1 MNIAELA
8 GGGLAAPTQASPRR
22 EPQGTGGWPLSRWLM
37 LIALVFVAH
46 VALIFAFGERKPAAP
61 RAVTNVPELKLTTN
75 SDEWLALNDPTL
87 FAQPNLAGFAGP
99 AWLEPPHVEFHRQE
113 WTEQPRPLS
122 LPVTELGGTFNQF
135 MQTNHFAASQFELK
149 PPAKFIAPVALVEPD
164 LAKTSTVR
172 VEGGLT
178 QRRLLTPMNLP
189 SWPYADVIAPSKV
202 QVLVNE
208 AGNVVS
214 AVLLPSDNSLEALS
228 HYNAADQRALELARA
243 ARFTPSPG
251 LTIGRFIFDWHTIAP
266 PATNAPA
273 GS

>member
-1 MNIAELA
+1 MNIASARLNPPVETKPRA
-8 GGGLAAPTQASPRR
+8 KGL
-22 EPQGTGGWPLSRWLM
+22 WPLSRWLM

-46 VALIFAFGERKPAAP
+46 VALIFAFGERKPATP
-61 RAVTNVPELKLTTN
+61 RTVTNLPELKLAT
-75 SDEWLALNDPTL
+75 SSAEWLALNDPTL

-122 LPVTELGGTFNQF
+122 LPVTELGGTFSQF
-135 MQTNHFAASQFELK
+135 MQTNRFVASQFELK
-149 PPAKFIAPVALVEPD
+149 PPTKFITPVALVEPD
-164 LAKTSTVR
+164 LAKASTLR
-172 VEGGLT
+172 VEGDLAR
-178 QRRLLTPMNLP
+178 RRLLTPMNLP

-214 AVLLPSDNSLEALS
+214 AILLPSDNSLEALS
-228 HYNAADQRALELARA
+228 HYDTADHRALELARA
-243 ARFTPSPG
+243 SRFAPSPG
-251 LTIGRFIFDWHTIAP
+251 LTIGRFIFDWHTVAP
-266 PATNAPA
+266 PVTNAPT